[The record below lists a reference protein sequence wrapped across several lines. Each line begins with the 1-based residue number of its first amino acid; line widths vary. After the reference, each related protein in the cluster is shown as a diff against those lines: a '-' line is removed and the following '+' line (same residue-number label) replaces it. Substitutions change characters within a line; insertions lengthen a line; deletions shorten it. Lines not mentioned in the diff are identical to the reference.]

1 MAWNKETEMQEIKN
15 IIFDFGGV
23 LVDLDKQRCIEA
35 FDKIG
40 AHKIV
45 KYVDECRQED
55 LFHDL
60 EVGNTGIGDF
70 CREVRHLSS
79 GCKASDE
86 EICNAWNSLLTGI
99 PEQRLEKLASLKGR
113 YRMVL
118 LSNTNPIHWQ
128 KALDGMFRHNGMD
141 VDDYFEGTFLSYRMH
156 MLKPDP
162 QIFVKTLMTSDMMAY
177 ETLFIDDSPINCAA
191 ASELGMMSLNLK
203 GDEWLDRV

>member
-1 MAWNKETEMQEIKN
+1 MARNKKTGMQEIKN

-70 CREVRHLSS
+70 CREVRRLSS

-99 PEQRLEKLASLKGR
+99 PEQRLE
-113 YRMVL
+113 
-118 LSNTNPIHWQ
+118 NWQ
-128 KALDGMFRHNGMD
+128 ALRDA
-141 VDDYFEGTFLSYRMH
+141 T
-156 MLKPDP
+156 
-162 QIFVKTLMTSDMMAY
+162 AW
-177 ETLFIDDSPINCAA
+177 CC
-191 ASELGMMSLNLK
+191 
-203 GDEWLDRV
+203 